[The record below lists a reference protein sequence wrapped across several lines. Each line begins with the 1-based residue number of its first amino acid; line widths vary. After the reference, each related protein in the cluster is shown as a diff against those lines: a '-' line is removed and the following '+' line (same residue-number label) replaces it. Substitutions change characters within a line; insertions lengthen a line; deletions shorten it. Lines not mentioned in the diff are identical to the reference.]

1 MSLVLGLALVAS
13 AGATTVDPAVGLWSN
28 PKGSLQVRTRRC
40 GDGLCATV
48 VNASAKARAKAAAAG
63 VPSLIGTEL
72 FSNYR
77 PTGDG
82 DWVGTLYVPD
92 KGKRV
97 SSKLETNA
105 GRSVK
110 VSGCLI
116 GRILCKTQTWT
127 RIDGTLARR

>member
-1 MSLVLGLALVAS
+1 MAS
-13 AGATTVDPAVGLWSN
+13 AGSTVADPAVGLWSN
-28 PKGSLQVRTRRC
+28 PKGTLQVRTRRC
-40 GDGLCATV
+40 GEGLCATV
-48 VNASAKARAKAAAAG
+48 VGASAKAQAKAAAAG
-63 VPSLIGTEL
+63 VPSLVGTEL
-72 FSNYR
+72 FSNFR
-77 PTGDG
+77 PAGAG

-105 GRSVK
+105 GRNVK

-127 RIDGTLARR
+127 RADGALARR